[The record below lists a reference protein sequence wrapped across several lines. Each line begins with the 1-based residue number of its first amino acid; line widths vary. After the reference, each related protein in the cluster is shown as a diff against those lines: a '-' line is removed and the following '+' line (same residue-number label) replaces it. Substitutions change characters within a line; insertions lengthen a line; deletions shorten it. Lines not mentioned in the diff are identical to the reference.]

1 MKPLHI
7 LVEGKLRALK
17 RVTMP
22 KLLEPP
28 LRARQRSGLLDSEAV
43 MMDPEASTTS

>member
-1 MKPLHI
+1 MLE
-7 LVEGKLRALK
+7 EGKLRVIK

-28 LRARQRSGLLDSEAV
+28 LRARQRSGLVNADAV
-43 MMDPEASTTS
+43 VMEPEARTSS